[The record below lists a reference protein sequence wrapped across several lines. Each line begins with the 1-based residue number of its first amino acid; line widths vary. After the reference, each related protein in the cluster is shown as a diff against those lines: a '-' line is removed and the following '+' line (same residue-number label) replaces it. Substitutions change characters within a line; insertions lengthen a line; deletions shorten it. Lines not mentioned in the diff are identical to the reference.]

1 MKTIGIIAEYNPFH
15 NGHKYQI
22 EELKKRT
29 NADYVVIAMSGN
41 FVQRGVP
48 ALCDKYSR
56 ARMALVCGADLVVEL
71 PVLWATASAELFA
84 KGGVSLFSHMGV
96 IDYLGFGAETD
107 NLNLLKQIA
116 LVLSEEPTSY
126 KDALSFYLKKGN
138 NFPTARKLALCDLF
152 ASDIHLALNIEDN
165 NSHLQNTHLASS
177 FEHNNACL
185 QDVPVSANFKNSNSR
200 LQNTYLASSFE
211 HNNAYLQDVPVSA
224 NFKNNN
230 TYLQDTYLSSN
241 FGENNASLQNISA
254 FSNRKNNINISE
266 LDELLNS
273 PNNILAI
280 EYLKAIYNQ
289 NKRMDIVFSSSNNDN
304 LRSMCGSK
312 QLTPIL
318 IQRKGAGYH
327 EKSVNTL
334 HPSATAIRN
343 LLFSSLEKSTYFQN
357 VLSNTNDNFEIKET
371 MPTYN
376 YYTFSEKTTEN
387 YNKFSTNEL
396 RQLSSAMPQEAC
408 SILVNLAKEDA
419 LLNERDI
426 SAILGYRL
434 LCLKREGYSSFAD
447 CSSDFSNKIVKN
459 LSNYTDFST
468 FCELLKSKELTH
480 TRISRTLL
488 HILLDIKQ
496 NDYAFATN
504 LGTIP
509 YLRILGFRKESS
521 KLLSAIKKEATVPLI
536 TKVADASSILSP
548 DAYSIFEKD
557 LFASDIYY
565 QLLSQKNGKKP
576 MNEFTHP
583 IVII

>member
-1 MKTIGIIAEYNPFH
+1 MKTIGIITEYNPFH

-22 EELKKRT
+22 QELKKRT

-56 ARMALVCGADLVVEL
+56 ARMALSCGADLVIEL

-84 KGGVSLFSHMGV
+84 KGGVSLFSRMGV

-107 NLNLLKQIA
+107 NLDLLKQIA

-138 NFPTARKLALCDLF
+138 NFPTARKLALCELF
-152 ASDIHLALNIEDN
+152 ASDIHL
-165 NSHLQNTHLASS
+165 
-177 FEHNNACL
+177 
-185 QDVPVSANFKNSNSR
+185 
-200 LQNTYLASSFE
+200 
-211 HNNAYLQDVPVSA
+211 
-224 NFKNNN
+224 
-230 TYLQDTYLSSN
+230 
-241 FGENNASLQNISA
+241 SL
-254 FSNRKNNINISE
+254 K
-266 LDELLNS
+266 DELLNS

-289 NKRMDIVFSSSNNDN
+289 NKRMDIVFSSSNDDN
-304 LRSMCGSK
+304 LRSMCNSK

-327 EKSVNTL
+327 EKNVNTL

-343 LLFSSLEKSTYFQN
+343 LLFSSFEKPTCLQN
-357 VLSNTNDNFEIKET
+357 NISNTNDNFAIEET
-371 MPTYN
+371 IPTCN
-376 YYTFSEKTTEN
+376 YYTFSEKTSEK
-387 YNKFSTNEL
+387 YNDFSSKTNEL

-408 SILVNLAKEDA
+408 SILLNLAKEDA
-419 LLNERDI
+419 LLNEHDI
-426 SAILGYRL
+426 SSILGYRL

-447 CSSDFSNKIVKN
+447 CSFDFSNKIVKN
-459 LSNYTDFST
+459 LSNYTDFSA

-565 QLLSQKNGKKP
+565 QLLSQKTGKKP

-583 IVII
+583 IVIV

>member
-56 ARMALVCGADLVVEL
+56 ARMALACGADLVVEL

-84 KGGVSLFSHMGV
+84 KGGVSLFSRMGV

-107 NLNLLKQIA
+107 NLDLLKQIA
-116 LVLSEEPTSY
+116 LILSEEPASY
-126 KDALSFYLKKGN
+126 RNALSFYLKKGN

-152 ASDIHLALNIEDN
+152 ASDIHISLNIEDN
-165 NSHLQNTHLASS
+165 NSYLQNTHLASS

-185 QDVPVSANFKNSNSR
+185 QNIHISSNF
-200 LQNTYLASSFE
+200 E
-211 HNNAYLQDVPVSA
+211 DNNAH
-224 NFKNNN
+224 
-230 TYLQDTYLSSN
+230 LQDTLISSIFKN
-241 FGENNASLQNISA
+241 TTIFSQNTNTITIS
-254 FSNRKNNINISE
+254 NKKVNIKLSE

-280 EYLKAIYNQ
+280 EYLKAIYNE
-289 NKRMDIVFSSSNNDN
+289 NKRTDTVFSSSNGDN
-304 LRSMCGSK
+304 LRSMCK

-327 EKSVNTL
+327 EKNVDTL

-343 LLFSSLEKSTYFQN
+343 LLFSSLETSTYQKN
-357 VLSNTNDNFEIKET
+357 DISKTNDNFAIKET
-371 MPTYN
+371 MLTYN
-376 YYTFSEKTTEN
+376 YYTFSEKTPEN
-387 YNKFSTNEL
+387 YNNFSPKINEL

-408 SILVNLAKEDA
+408 SILLNLAKEDA
-419 LLNERDI
+419 LLSENDI

-434 LCLKREGYSSFAD
+434 LCLKKEGYSSFAD

-459 LSNYTDFST
+459 LPNYTDFGA

-548 DAYSIFEKD
+548 DAYAIFEKD
-557 LFASDIYY
+557 LFASYIYY
-565 QLLSQKNGKKP
+565 QLLSQKTGKKP
-576 MNEFTHP
+576 INEFTHP